1 MRNQALNNSLSLF
14 ASAVFLELLPV
25 HLADYQF
32 LGFNGSVNTLF
43 NAHDTLLRNEPRK
56 EMLADERFSLP
67 LLRVRITLPPEGLHG
82 NFVSLAVIAP
92 GQRQRRSWQHFV
104 PDLDQHIVAVEAD
117 IPGQRAI
124 GLLDQQIGAFGGKT
138 HRRGIG
144 FPFGNA
150 DLHDRAA
157 PHRIDRVALF
167 HFEMQPQSPFL
178 C

>member
-82 NFVSLAVIAP
+82 NFVSLAVVAP
-92 GQRQRRSWQHFV
+92 GQRQRRSGQHFV
-104 PDLDQHIVAVEAD
+104 PDLDQHIVAVEAVYQASV
-117 IPGQRAI
+117 PSGCSTSKS
-124 GLLDQQIGAFGGKT
+124 GLSEVKLTAGASGSRSGMPT
-138 HRRGIG
+138 STTVPRRI
-144 FPFGNA
+144 A
-150 DLHDRAA
+150 
-157 PHRIDRVALF
+157 
-167 HFEMQPQSPFL
+167 
-178 C
+178 

>member
-43 NAHDTLLRNEPRK
+43 NAHDTLLRNELRK

-82 NFVSLAVIAP
+82 NFVSLAVIASR
-92 GQRQRRSWQHFV
+92 QRQRRSGQHF
-104 PDLDQHIVAVEAD
+104 LSLIHI
-117 IPGQRAI
+117 
-124 GLLDQQIGAFGGKT
+124 
-138 HRRGIG
+138 
-144 FPFGNA
+144 
-150 DLHDRAA
+150 
-157 PHRIDRVALF
+157 
-167 HFEMQPQSPFL
+167 
-178 C
+178 